1 MSDSSKFTPDGGTAN
16 IPSAFVDRA
25 TARRLELSSAWRSVR
40 YSEAYGRLHPDAGST
55 LLPIGGGYAVFTG
68 LRSPVNSA
76 IGLGFDGLVT
86 AADLES
92 LENFYHAR
100 GAVAKVHVCPLAD
113 ATLFALVKE
122 RGYRLNHFFSVLYR
136 PLEETWYPEL
146 LSREP
151 KVTAAGP
158 EQADLWLTVSGQ
170 GFEET
175 DTPSPASLEVLGP
188 NFYAE
193 DGRAYFAWID
203 GEPAGGGGMYYD
215 LEHRGVEL
223 GGAST
228 RPSFRRRG
236 VQRALIE
243 ARLADA
249 RALGCDVAL
258 VLTDPGSNS
267 QRNLA
272 RAGFRLAYT
281 KVIME
286 K

>member
-1 MSDSSKFTPDGGTAN
+1 MSDAHKSPDEGDVTRN
-16 IPSAFVDRA
+16 SSAFVDRA

-40 YSEAYGRLHPDAGST
+40 YSEAYARLHPDAGST
-55 LLPIGGGYAVFTG
+55 VLPTGGGYAVFTG

-76 IGLGFDGLVT
+76 IGLGFDGPVT
-86 AADLES
+86 DADLKV
-92 LENFYHAR
+92 LENFYHAH
-100 GAVAKVHVCPLAD
+100 GLAAKVHVCPLAD
-113 ATLFALVKE
+113 ESLFALVKE
-122 RGYRLNHFFSVLYR
+122 RGYRLSHFFSVLYR
-136 PLEETWYPEL
+136 PLEEAWYPER
-146 LSREP
+146 SASERF
-151 KVTAAGP
+151 VTAAGP
-158 EQADLWLTVSGQ
+158 EQAELWLRVTGQ
-170 GFEET
+170 GFEESE
-175 DTPSPASLEVLGP
+175 TPSSATLEVLGP

-193 DGRAYFAWID
+193 DGRAYLAWID
-203 GEPAGGGGMYYD
+203 GEPAGGGGMYYN
-215 LEHRGVEL
+215 LEQRGVEL

-228 RPSFRRRG
+228 RPAFRRRG

-258 VLTDPGSNS
+258 VLTEPGSDS

-281 KVIME
+281 KVVME

>member
-1 MSDSSKFTPDGGTAN
+1 MT
-16 IPSAFVDRA
+16 SAFIDRA

-40 YSEAYGRLHPDAGST
+40 YSEAYARLHPDAAST
-55 LLPIGGGYAVFTG
+55 VLPIGGGYAVFTG

-76 IGLGFDGLVT
+76 IGLGFDSPVS
-86 AADLES
+86 AADLEA

-100 GAVAKVHVCPLAD
+100 GTVAKVHVCPLAD
-113 ATLFALVKE
+113 ASLFALVKE
-122 RGYRLNHFFSVLYR
+122 RGYRLSHFFSVLYR
-136 PLEETWYPEL
+136 PLEETWYPERL
-146 LSREP
+146 PDALH
-151 KVTAAGP
+151 VTAAGP
-158 EQADLWLTVSGQ
+158 EQAELWLRVTGQ
-170 GFEET
+170 GFEEN
-175 DTPSPASLEVLGP
+175 DTPSSATLEVMGP

-203 GEPAGGGGMYYD
+203 GEPAGGGGMYYN
-215 LEHRGVEL
+215 LEQRGVEL

-228 RPSFRRRG
+228 RLAFRRRG

-258 VLTDPGSNS
+258 VLTEPGSDS

-281 KVIME
+281 KVVM
-286 K
+286 